1 MKSSSSRRNPR
12 NAAIRTPD
20 GLDQVY
26 GVHALESL
34 LERGEAPR
42 ELWVQQ
48 GAGSRLKDVVANAQ
62 VSGARIKEQSRE
74 VLDQLT
80 QGAGKVSD
88 LIHRHDFRSTAGDF
102 SDRGIQRCCFVFCDN
117 HAMSPRSIGTTQ
129 AGTEVMH
136 IGDAI
141 QHQQ

>member
-62 VSGARIKEQSRE
+62 VSGARIKEQPRE

-80 QGAGKVSD
+80 QGAA
-88 LIHRHDFRSTAGDF
+88 HQAWWRFARH
-102 SDRGIQRCCFVFCDN
+102 
-117 HAMSPRSIGTTQ
+117 
-129 AGTEVMH
+129 
-136 IGDAI
+136 
-141 QHQQ
+141 